1 MVDVQRWGWWFVRI
15 YVVSAGRTYERSSE
29 VLPTA
34 TTFFSFSTPPAAKPQ
49 AFVFDTCG
57 GDSFKAE
64 LKLAGMKTA
73 VRKHGT
79 SGNRRIS
86 LFGTL
91 VGWLHEQSYI
101 PQARRA

>member
-1 MVDVQRWGWWFVRI
+1 MFE
-15 YVVSAGRTYERSSE
+15 S
-29 VLPTA
+29 
-34 TTFFSFSTPPAAKPQ
+34 
-49 AFVFDTCG
+49 CG

-64 LKLAGMKTA
+64 LKLAAMKTA

-79 SGNRRIS
+79 SGNRRVS

-101 PQARRA
+101 PQVGFNSSWKNSRGKGDEADFANMYSHPRAQHELCLFIYDTGHGSVHGGLVANF